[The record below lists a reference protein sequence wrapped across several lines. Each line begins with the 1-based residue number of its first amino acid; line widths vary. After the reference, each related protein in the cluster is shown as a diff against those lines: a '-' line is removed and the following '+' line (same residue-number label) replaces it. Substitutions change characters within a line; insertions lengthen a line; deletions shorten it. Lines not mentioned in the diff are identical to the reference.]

1 MKQIPGVVTGIVKS
15 LDDPSGQGR
24 IELEFRGLPDNQ
36 ESGWAPVAVPLA
48 GKSRGMYFMPE
59 LEDEVLVAFE
69 RGDFDHPYI
78 VGYLW
83 NGVDTPPETDPEN
96 RIILTPG
103 SHTLRFEDKNQKI
116 ILQSKGQHE
125 IVIDDSANT
134 LTLQTKG
141 GQSIVLDD
149 TQSSITLSGGQRQ
162 IQMMGGQVMI
172 T

>member
-1 MKQIPGVVTGIVKS
+1 
-15 LDDPSGQGR
+15 
-24 IELEFRGLPDNQ
+24 
-36 ESGWAPVAVPLA
+36 VAVPWA
-48 GKSRGMYFMPE
+48 GNSRGMYFMPE
-59 LEDEVLVAFE
+59 PEDEVLVAFE
-69 RGDFDHPYI
+69 RGDFDHPFI

-103 SHTLRFEDKNQKI
+103 GHTLRFEDKNQKI

-125 IVIDDSANT
+125 LVIDDSANT
-134 LTLQTKG
+134 LALQTKG

-149 TQSSITLSGGQRQ
+149 TQSSITLFGGGRQ
-162 IQMMGGQVMI
+162 IQMMAGQVQI